1 MKAFMTRRKSLLVAA
16 SAALALSLSACG
28 GSSTSTS
35 NPPVAEK
42 PSFAADT
49 TMAKLSSAG
58 KIVIGTKFDQPLFGQ
73 KGLDGKPVGFD
84 VEMGKLIAGKLGIP
98 ADKIEWKETVSA
110 NREQFIK
117 NGDVDIIVA
126 TYTIND
132 KRKAEVSF
140 AGPYYE
146 AGQALMVNKDNT
158 SITKPEDVKG
168 KNVCSVTGSTPAG
181 TIVEKYGAVL
191 VPAATYSACLE
202 PLRNKQVEAI
212 TTDNVI
218 LAGFVAKEPDAFKL
232 ASDQTFT
239 KEPYGIGLKK
249 DDTAFRMWI
258 NDQLEAFDKDGSY
271 KKAWEATAGTVT
283 SAAVAALRSR
293 IGWVDAIRALT
304 NRSVGSISVA

>member
-1 MKAFMTRRKSLLVAA
+1 M
-16 SAALALSLSACG
+16 
-28 GSSTSTS
+28 
-35 NPPVAEK
+35 
-42 PSFAADT
+42 
-49 TMAKLSSAG
+49 
-58 KIVIGTKFDQPLFGQ
+58 
-73 KGLDGKPVGFD
+73 
-84 VEMGKLIAGKLGIP
+84 
-98 ADKIEWKETVSA
+98 ETVSA

-117 NGDVDIIVA
+117 QGKVDMIVA

-132 KRKAEVSF
+132 KRKTEVDF

-168 KNVCSVTGSTPAG
+168 KNVCSVTGSTPAA

-218 LAGFVAKEPDAFKL
+218 LAGFVSKEPDAFKL
-232 ASDQTFT
+232 ASDETFT

-249 DDTAFRMWI
+249 DDTALPHVDQRPAGGLRQGRFLQEGLGSHRRNGHQDRSRTSHDRPLLARCGGCRGTRPTRLRQPPFPSPAPLPQGSLRNLWTSSLITFPRMWTVFS
-258 NDQLEAFDKDGSY
+258 EPSSCPWSRGS
-271 KKAWEATAGTVT
+271 
-283 SAAVAALRSR
+283 SH
-293 IGWVDAIRALT
+293 
-304 NRSVGSISVA
+304 

>member
-1 MKAFMTRRKSLLVAA
+1 MKAFLTRRKSLLVAA
-16 SAALALSLSACG
+16 STVLALSLSACG
-28 GSSTSTS
+28 GSSTTS

-42 PSFAADT
+42 PSFATDT

-98 ADKIEWKETVSA
+98 ADKIEWVETVSA

-117 NGDVDIIVA
+117 QGKVDIIVA

-132 KRKAEVSF
+132 KRKTEVDF

-158 SITKPEDVKG
+158 SITKPEDVQG
-168 KNVCSVTGSTPAG
+168 KNVCSVTGSTPAA

-232 ASDQTFT
+232 ASDETFT

-271 KKAWEATAGTVT
+271 KKAWEATAGTVIKT
-283 SAAVAALRSR
+283 APSLP
-293 IGWVDAIRALT
+293 AIDRY
-304 NRSVGSISVA
+304 

>member
-1 MKAFMTRRKSLLVAA
+1 MKAFLTRRKSLLVAA

-28 GSSTSTS
+28 GSPSTTT

-42 PSFAADT
+42 PSFAADS
-49 TMAKLSSAG
+49 TMAKLASAG
-58 KIVIGTKFDQPLFGQ
+58 KITIGTKFDQPLFGQ
-73 KGLDGKPVGFD
+73 KGLDGKPIGFD
-84 VEMGKLIAGKLGIP
+84 VEIGKLIAAKLGIP
-98 ADKIEWKETVSA
+98 ADKIEWVETVSA

-117 NGDVDIIVA
+117 QGKVDIIVA

-132 KRKAEVSF
+132 KRKTEVDF

-146 AGQALMVNKDNT
+146 AGQALMVNKDNN

-168 KNVCSVTGSTPAG
+168 KNVCSVTGSTPAS

-232 ASDQTFT
+232 ASEETFT

-271 KKAWEATAGTVT
+271 KKAWEGTAGTVIKT
-283 SAAVAALRSR
+283 APALPTIDRY
-293 IGWVDAIRALT
+293 
-304 NRSVGSISVA
+304 

>member
-1 MKAFMTRRKSLLVAA
+1 MKAFLTRRKSLLIAA
-16 SAALALSLSACG
+16 SAALALGLSACG
-28 GSSTSTS
+28 GSSSTTTSA
-35 NPPVAEK
+35 PPVAEK

-58 KIVIGTKFDQPLFGQ
+58 KITIGTKFDQPLFGQ

-84 VEMGKLIAGKLGIP
+84 VEIGKAIAGKLGIP
-98 ADKIEWKETVSA
+98 ADKIEWVETVSA
-110 NREQFIK
+110 NREEFIK
-117 NGDVDIIVA
+117 QGKVDIIVA
-126 TYTIND
+126 TYTISD
-132 KRKAEVSF
+132 KRKNEVDF

-168 KNVCSVTGSTPAG
+168 KKVCSVTGSTPAG
-181 TIVEKYGAVL
+181 TIVEKYGAEL

-218 LAGFVAKEPDAFKL
+218 LAGFVDKEPEAFKL

-249 DDTAFRMWI
+249 GDTAFRGWI
-258 NDQLEAFDKDGSY
+258 NDQLEAFAKDDTY
-271 KKAWEATAGTVT
+271 KKAWEGTAGKVIKTVPE
-283 SAAVAALRSR
+283 LP
-293 IGWVDAIRALT
+293 AI
-304 NRSVGSISVA
+304 NRY

>member
-28 GSSTSTS
+28 GSSSTTT

-42 PSFAADT
+42 PSFAADS
-49 TMAKLSSAG
+49 TMAKLASAG
-58 KIVIGTKFDQPLFGQ
+58 KITIGTKFDQPLFGQ

-84 VEMGKLIAGKLGIP
+84 VEIGKLIAAKLGIP
-98 ADKIEWKETVSA
+98 ADKIEWVETVSA
-110 NREQFIK
+110 NREEFLKQGK
-117 NGDVDIIVA
+117 VDMIVA

-132 KRKAEVSF
+132 KRKTQVDF

-146 AGQALMVNKDNT
+146 AGQALMVNKDNN

-168 KNVCSVTGSTPAG
+168 KNVCSVTGSTPAS

-202 PLRNKQVEAI
+202 PLRNHQVEAV

-218 LAGFVAKEPDAFKL
+218 LAGFVSKEPDAFKL

-249 DDTAFRMWI
+249 GDTAFRKWI
-258 NDQLEAFDKDGSY
+258 NSQLEAFDKDGSY
-271 KKAWEATAGTVT
+271 KKAWEDTAGTVIKPAPSLPT
-283 SAAVAALRSR
+283 
-293 IGWVDAIRALT
+293 ID
-304 NRSVGSISVA
+304 NY

>member
-1 MKAFMTRRKSLLVAA
+1 MKAFLSRRKSLLVAA

-28 GSSTSTS
+28 GGSSTS

-58 KIVIGTKFDQPLFGQ
+58 KITIGTKFDQPLFGQ
-73 KGLDGKPVGFD
+73 KGLDGKPIGFD
-84 VEMGKLIAGKLGIP
+84 VEIGKLIAGKLGIA
-98 ADKIEWKETVSA
+98 ADKIEWVETVSA
-110 NREQFIK
+110 NREPFIQQSR
-117 NGDVDIIVA
+117 VDIIVA

-132 KRKAEVSF
+132 KRKEVVGF

-158 SITKPEDVKG
+158 TITKPEDVKG
-168 KNVCSVTGSTPAG
+168 KNVCSVTGSTPAA
-181 TIVEKYGAVL
+181 TIVEKYGAIL

-218 LAGFVAKEPDAFKL
+218 LAGFVDKEPDAFKL

-249 DDTAFRMWI
+249 EDTVFRNWI
-258 NDQLEAFDKDGSY
+258 NDQLEAFAKDGSY
-271 KKAWEATAGTVT
+271 KKAWEATAGSVIKT
-283 SAAVAALRSR
+283 APELPAL
-293 IGWVDAIRALT
+293 
-304 NRSVGSISVA
+304 NRY

>member
-1 MKAFMTRRKSLLVAA
+1 MKAFLTRRKSLLVAA

-28 GSSTSTS
+28 GSTTTGS
-35 NPPVAEK
+35 NPPVAET

-58 KIVIGTKFDQPLFGQ
+58 KITIGTKFDQPLFGQ
-73 KGLDGKPVGFD
+73 KGLDGKPIGFD
-84 VEMGKLIAGKLGIP
+84 VEIGKLVAGKLGIP
-98 ADKIEWKETVSA
+98 ADKIEWVETVSA
-110 NREQFIK
+110 NREPFIQQGK
-117 NGDVDIIVA
+117 VDLVIA

-132 KRKAEVSF
+132 KRKQVVDF

-158 SITKPEDVKG
+158 SITKPEDVRG
-168 KNVCSVTGSTPAG
+168 KNVCSVTGSTPAA
-181 TIVEKYGAVL
+181 TIVETYGAVL
-191 VPAATYSACLE
+191 VPTSTYAACLE

-232 ASDQTFT
+232 ASDETFT

-249 DDTAFRMWI
+249 GDTAFRTWI
-258 NDQLEAFDKDGSY
+258 NDQLEAFAEDGSY
-271 KKAWEATAGTVT
+271 KKAWEATAGTVIKT
-283 SAAVAALRSR
+283 APELPALDRY
-293 IGWVDAIRALT
+293 
-304 NRSVGSISVA
+304 

>member
-1 MKAFMTRRKSLLVAA
+1 MKAFLTRRKSLLIAA
-16 SAALALSLSACG
+16 SAAVALSLSACG
-28 GSSTSTS
+28 GGSTPAA

-49 TMAKLSSAG
+49 TMAKLASAG
-58 KIVIGTKFDQPLFGQ
+58 KITVGTKFDQPLFGQ

-84 VEMGKLIAGKLGIP
+84 VEIAKLIAGKLGIP
-98 ADKIEWKETVSA
+98 ADKIEWVETVSA

-117 NGDVDIIVA
+117 QGKVDMIVA

-132 KRKAEVSF
+132 KRKAEVDF

-158 SITKPEDVKG
+158 SITKPEDVTG
-168 KNVCSVTGSTPAG
+168 KKVCSVTGSTPAA
-181 TIVEKYGAVL
+181 TIVDKYKAEL
-191 VPAATYSACLE
+191 VPAATYAACLE

-218 LAGFVAKEPDAFKL
+218 LAGFVDKEPNAFKL

-239 KEPYGIGLKK
+239 KEPYGIGVMKG
-249 DDTAFRMWI
+249 DTEFRNWI
-258 NDQLEAFDKDGSY
+258 NDQLEAFAKDGSY
-271 KKAWEATAGTVT
+271 KKAWETTAGTVIKT
-283 SAAVAALRSR
+283 APELPAL
-293 IGWVDAIRALT
+293 
-304 NRSVGSISVA
+304 NRY

>member
-1 MKAFMTRRKSLLVAA
+1 MLPIPPWPSL
-16 SAALALSLSACG
+16 
-28 GSSTSTS
+28 
-35 NPPVAEK
+35 PP
-42 PSFAADT
+42 P
-49 TMAKLSSAG
+49 G
-58 KIVIGTKFDQPLFGQ
+58 KITIGTKFDQPLFGQ

-84 VEMGKLIAGKLGIP
+84 VEIGKLIAAKLGIP
-98 ADKIEWKETVSA
+98 ADKIEWVETVSA

-117 NGDVDIIVA
+117 QGKVDMIVA

-132 KRKAEVSF
+132 KRKTEVDF

-146 AGQALMVNKDNT
+146 AGQALMVNKDNNT
-158 SITKPEDVKG
+158 ITKPEDVKG
-168 KNVCSVTGSTPAG
+168 KNVCSVTGSTPAA

-202 PLRNKQVEAI
+202 PLRNKQVEAV

-218 LAGFVAKEPDAFKL
+218 LAGFVSKEPDAFKL

-258 NDQLEAFDKDGSY
+258 NDQLEASDKDGSY
-271 KKAWEATAGTVT
+271 KKAWEDTAGTVIKT
-283 SAAVAALRSR
+283 TPALPTIDRY
-293 IGWVDAIRALT
+293 
-304 NRSVGSISVA
+304 

>member
-1 MKAFMTRRKSLLVAA
+1 MMAFLTRRKSLLVAA

-28 GSSTSTS
+28 GSSSTTT

-42 PSFAADT
+42 PSFAADS
-49 TMAKLSSAG
+49 TMAKLASAG
-58 KIVIGTKFDQPLFGQ
+58 KITIGTKFDQPLFGQ

-84 VEMGKLIAGKLGIP
+84 VEMGKLIAAKLGIP
-98 ADKIEWKETVSA
+98 ADKIEWVETVSA

-117 NGDVDIIVA
+117 QGKVDMIVA

-132 KRKAEVSF
+132 KRKKEVDF

-146 AGQALMVNKDNT
+146 AGQALMVNKDNNT
-158 SITKPEDVKG
+158 ITKPEDVKG
-168 KNVCSVTGSTPAG
+168 KNVCSVTGSTPAS

-232 ASDQTFT
+232 ASEETFT

-271 KKAWEATAGTVT
+271 KKAWEDTAGTVIKT
-283 SAAVAALRSR
+283 TPALPTIDRY
-293 IGWVDAIRALT
+293 
-304 NRSVGSISVA
+304 

>member
-1 MKAFMTRRKSLLVAA
+1 MMAFLTRRKSLLVAA

-28 GSSTSTS
+28 GSTSTS

-98 ADKIEWKETVSA
+98 ADKIEWVETVSA
-110 NREQFIK
+110 NREQFLK
-117 NGDVDIIVA
+117 QGKVDIIVA

-132 KRKAEVSF
+132 KRKTEVDF

-181 TIVEKYGAVL
+181 TIVEEYGAVL

-232 ASDQTFT
+232 ASDETFT

-249 DDTAFRMWI
+249 DDAAFRTWI

-271 KKAWEATAGTVT
+271 KKAWEDTAGTVIKT
-283 SAAVAALRSR
+283 APALPTIDRY
-293 IGWVDAIRALT
+293 
-304 NRSVGSISVA
+304 